1 MAPVIDVDGDGMTDP
16 DSRGQAA
23 PSRSRPVVRAMI
35 WATVPVLLLVQLLA
49 SAGVEVSSFWSQIR
63 QLDARIVRI
72 ADSRAELIAEPLWK
86 MRYEQVTSVLNEIM
100 HDETIAAATVYD
112 DTGVAIARVAAR
124 PAGQAVTEVSRPI
137 NYSNGNM
144 AVQAGRI
151 AIAYSHATLYAGT
164 GSRLVLLLVVGLLG
178 TFATVVA
185 MRISAN
191 IFIGRPLAVMMSAI
205 QRSKQDSRAYP
216 ADIRSSNEFG
226 QLARAFNAMQHTTSG
241 SLDRLEHMASHDP
254 LTGLPN
260 RRSLTE
266 RLAVERRDTGSSD
279 ALVAFCFIDLDDFKG
294 INDTFGHD
302 AGDKFL
308 VCISE
313 RLRGAV
319 EAGDWVARLGGDEF
333 VVIRPEVSDE
343 DAAQA
348 FAKRLSDAI
357 SEPIRL
363 HDKQVAPRASIGVAV
378 RRADDPELSH
388 LPALADIAL
397 YHVKSRAPGTV
408 AVLDEVLQRDYR
420 RRRDLELA
428 IPTGFS
434 GRQFE
439 VWYQSQVDLDTQDV
453 VGLEALIR
461 WRHPEH
467 GVIGPGE
474 FLPLIERSGHNARL
488 TRYVL
493 TDACSALQRLAA
505 AGKADI
511 RIAINLPPSELA
523 DHSLAAELRETC
535 ARFGVPASSLEL
547 EITEG
552 SLINNI
558 ASASETLQ
566 RLRRLGATIALD
578 DFGTGYSSLA
588 HLRRFPLDKVKIDK
602 AFIREIPQSAE
613 DKAIVGV
620 IASLADTLG
629 LTLVAEGI
637 EQAEQAQAM
646 REMGVRFGQGFLYHR
661 PQPLEAVLQW
671 LAGQAVSGKTET
683 ITETTRLIDSPSIS
697 PEFTA

>member
-1 MAPVIDVDGDGMTDP
+1 MMRDSDGMRDQTKP
-16 DSRGQAA
+16 AA
-23 PSRSRPVVRAMI
+23 SRSVVRAMI

-49 SAGVEVSSFWSQIR
+49 SGGVEVSSFWSQIR
-63 QLDARIVRI
+63 QLDARIAHV
-72 ADSRAELIAEPLWK
+72 AESRAELIAEPLWK
-86 MRYEQVTSVLNEIM
+86 MRYDQVTGVLNEIM
-100 HDETIAAATVYD
+100 HDETIAAAAVYD
-112 DTGVAIARVAAR
+112 DTGVAIARVVAR
-124 PAGQAVTEVSRPI
+124 PGVQSVTEVSRPI

-144 AVQAGRI
+144 DAQAGRI
-151 AIAYSHATLYAGT
+151 VIAYSYATLYVDT
-164 GSRLVLLLVVGLLG
+164 GSRLALLLVVGLLG
-178 TFATVVA
+178 TLATVVA

-191 IFIGRPLAVMMSAI
+191 IFIGKPLAAMMSAI
-205 QRSKQDSRAYP
+205 QRSKRDGRAYP
-216 ADIRSSNEFG
+216 AEIRSSNEFG
-226 QLARAFNAMQHTTSG
+226 QLAHAFNAMQHTTSG
-241 SLDRLEHMASHDP
+241 ALDRLGHMASHDP

-260 RRSLTE
+260 RRSLSE
-266 RLAVERRDTGSSD
+266 RLVTLSSD
-279 ALVAFCFIDLDDFKG
+279 AGSPDALIAFCFIDLDDFKG

-308 VCISE
+308 VHISE
-313 RLRGAV
+313 RLRGTV
-319 EAGDWVARLGGDEF
+319 EPEDWVARLSGDEF
-333 VVIRPEVSDE
+333 VVIRPEVSNGE
-343 DAAQA
+343 AAQA
-348 FAKRLSDAI
+348 FARQLLEAI
-357 SEPIRL
+357 SEPILL
-363 HDKQVAPRASIGVAV
+363 HDKQVVPRASIGLAV

-397 YHVKSRAPGTV
+397 YHAKSKAPGTV
-408 AVLDEVLQRDYR
+408 AVLDEALQHDYR

-428 IPTGFS
+428 IPTGFAE
-434 GRQFE
+434 RQFE
-439 VWYQSQVDLDTQDV
+439 VWYQSLVDLETQDV

-467 GVIGPGE
+467 GLIGPGE
-474 FLPLIERSGHNARL
+474 FLPLIERSGNNARL

-493 TDACSALQRLAA
+493 TDACRALQRLAA
-505 AGKADI
+505 AGRPQI

-523 DHSLAAELRETC
+523 DHSLAADLRETC
-535 ARFGVPASSLEL
+535 ARFGVAASMLEL

-558 ASASETLQ
+558 ASASDTLR

-602 AFIREIPQSAE
+602 AFIREIPESAE

-620 IASLADTLG
+620 IASLASTLG

-637 EQAEQAQAM
+637 ERPEQAQAM

-661 PQPLEAVLQW
+661 PQPLDAVLRG
-671 LAGQAVSGKTET
+671 LAEADGGKA
-683 ITETTRLIDSPSIS
+683 RVLANSPSIA
-697 PEFTA
+697 PEFAA

>member
-1 MAPVIDVDGDGMTDP
+1 MMKKDDGMSEP
-16 DSRGQAA
+16 DRTGLAKPA
-23 PSRSRPVVRAMI
+23 TSRSVVRAMI

-63 QLDARIVRI
+63 QLDARIARV

-86 MRYEQVTSVLNEIM
+86 MRYDQVTSVLNEVM
-100 HDETIAAATVYD
+100 QDESIAAATVYD
-112 DTGVAIARVAAR
+112 DTGVAIARVEAR
-124 PAGQAVTEVSRPI
+124 STGQSVAEVSRPI
-137 NYSNGNM
+137 RYSNGNM

-151 AIAYSHATLYAGT
+151 AIAYSYSSLYADT
-164 GSRLVLLLVVGLLG
+164 GSRLKLLLVVGVLATL
-178 TFATVVA
+178 ATVIA

-191 IFIGRPLAVMMSAI
+191 VFIGRPLAAMMSAI
-205 QRSKQDSRAYP
+205 QRSKQDGRAYP
-216 ADIRSSNEFG
+216 ADVRSSNEFG

-241 SLDRLEHMASHDP
+241 ALDRLGHMASHDP

-266 RLAVERRDTGSSD
+266 RLIVLSSDAGAHD

-308 VCISE
+308 VHISE
-313 RLRGAV
+313 RLRSAV
-319 EAGDWVARLGGDEF
+319 EPEDWVARLGGDEF
-333 VVIRPEVSDE
+333 VVIRPEVTDVA
-343 DAAQA
+343 AAQA
-348 FAKRLSDAI
+348 FARRLLDAI

-363 HDKQVAPRASIGVAV
+363 HDKLVMPRASIGLAV
-378 RRADDPELSH
+378 RHADDPELSH

-397 YHVKSRAPGTV
+397 YHAKSKAPGTI
-408 AVLDEVLQRDYR
+408 AVLNETLQHDYR
-420 RRRDLELA
+420 RSRDLELA
-428 IPTGFS
+428 IPAGFAE
-434 GRQFE
+434 GQFE
-439 VWYQSQVDLDTQDV
+439 VWYQSQVDLESQGV
-453 VGLEALIR
+453 ACLEALIR

-467 GVIGPGE
+467 GLIGPGE
-474 FLPLIERSGHNARL
+474 FLPLIERSGNNARL

-493 TDACSALQRLAA
+493 TDACRALQRLAV
-505 AGKADI
+505 AGKPQI

-523 DHSLAAELRETC
+523 DHSLAGEIRETC
-535 ARFGVPASSLEL
+535 ARFGVAASSLEL

-558 ASASETLQ
+558 ASASETLR

-602 AFIREIPQSAE
+602 AFISEIPASAE

-629 LTLVAEGI
+629 LTLIAEGI
-637 EQAEQAQAM
+637 ERAEQAQAM
-646 REMGVRFGQGFLYHR
+646 REIGVRFGQGYLYQR
-661 PQPLEAVLQW
+661 PQPLDAVLQW
-671 LAGQAVSGKTET
+671 LDGEAAGESLA
-683 ITETTRLIDSPSIS
+683 LADSPSVV
-697 PEFTA
+697 PEFAA

>member
-1 MAPVIDVDGDGMTDP
+1 MTGP
-16 DSRGQAA
+16 DRNEQAA
-23 PSRSRPVVRAMI
+23 PPRLRSVVRAMI

-49 SAGVEVSSFWSQIR
+49 SAGVEASSFWSQIR
-63 QLDARIVRI
+63 QLDAHI
-72 ADSRAELIAEPLWK
+72 ARVAESRAELIAEPLWK
-86 MRYEQVTSVLNEIM
+86 MRYDQVTNVLNEIM
-100 HDETIAAATVYD
+100 HDETIAAAAVYD
-112 DTGVAIARVAAR
+112 DTGVAIARVVAR
-124 PAGQAVTEVSRPI
+124 PSGQAVAEVSRPI

-151 AIAYSHATLYAGT
+151 AIAYSYATVYADT
-164 GSRLVLLLVVGLLG
+164 GSRLMRLLIVGLLA
-178 TFATVVA
+178 TLATVVA

-191 IFIGRPLAVMMSAI
+191 IFIGKPLAAIMSAI
-205 QRSKQDSRAYP
+205 QRSKRDGRAYP

-226 QLARAFNAMQHTTSG
+226 QLAHAFNAMQHTTSG
-241 SLDRLEHMASHDP
+241 ALDRLGHMASHDP
-254 LTGLPN
+254 LTSLPN
-260 RRSLTE
+260 RRSLSE
-266 RLAVERRDTGSSD
+266 RLVTLSSD
-279 ALVAFCFIDLDDFKG
+279 AGSPDSLIAFCFIDLDDFKG

-308 VCISE
+308 VHISG
-313 RLRGAV
+313 RLREAV
-319 EAGDWVARLGGDEF
+319 EPQDWVARLGGDEF
-333 VVIRPEVSDE
+333 VVIRPEVSNE
-343 DAAQA
+343 ATAQA
-348 FAKRLSDAI
+348 FARQLLNAI

-363 HDKQVAPRASIGVAV
+363 HDKQVVPRASIGLAV
-378 RRADDPELSH
+378 RRAGDSELSY

-397 YHVKSRAPGTV
+397 YHAKTKAPGTV
-408 AVLDEVLQRDYR
+408 AVLNEALQRDYR
-420 RRRDLELA
+420 RRRELELA
-428 IPTGFS
+428 IPAGFAE
-434 GRQFE
+434 GQFE
-439 VWYQSQVDLDTQDV
+439 VWYQSQVDLGNQGI

-461 WRHPEH
+461 WRHPEY

-474 FLPLIERSGHNARL
+474 FLSLIERSGNNARL

-493 TDACSALQRLAA
+493 TDACRALQHLAA
-505 AGKADI
+505 AGRPDI

-535 ARFGVPASSLEL
+535 LRFGVAASSLEL

-558 ASASETLQ
+558 ASASETLH

-602 AFIREIPQSAE
+602 AFISEIPDSAE

-620 IASLADTLG
+620 IASLAGTLG

-637 EQAEQAQAM
+637 ERAEQAQAM
-646 REMGVRFGQGFLYHR
+646 REMGVRFGQGFLYQR
-661 PQPLEAVLQW
+661 PQPLAAVLQW
-671 LAGQAVSGKTET
+671 LEGQAGEGRIRV
-683 ITETTRLIDSPSIS
+683 DSPPLA
-697 PEFTA
+697 PEFAA

>member
-1 MAPVIDVDGDGMTDP
+1 MTDP
-16 DSRGQAA
+16 DRNEQAA
-23 PSRSRPVVRAMI
+23 PARLGSVVHAMI

-49 SAGVEVSSFWSQIR
+49 SAGVEASSFWSQVR
-63 QLDARIVRI
+63 QLDARMARV
-72 ADSRAELIAEPLWK
+72 AESRAELIAEPLWK
-86 MRYEQVTSVLNEIM
+86 MRYDQVTGVLNEIM
-100 HDETIAAATVYD
+100 HDETIAAAAVYD
-112 DTGVAIARVAAR
+112 DTGAAIARVVAR
-124 PAGQAVTEVSRPI
+124 PEDQAVAEVSRPI
-137 NYSNGNM
+137 RYSNGNM

-151 AIAYSHATLYAGT
+151 GIAYSRATLYADA
-164 GSRLVLLLVVGLLG
+164 GSRLVLLLVVGLLA
-178 TFATVVA
+178 TFATLIA

-205 QRSKQDSRAYP
+205 QRSKQDGRAYP
-216 ADIRSSNEFG
+216 ADVMSSNEFG

-241 SLDRLEHMASHDP
+241 ALDRLGHMATHDP

-266 RLAVERRDTGSSD
+266 RLAVASRDGGSPD
-279 ALVAFCFIDLDDFKG
+279 TLVAFCFIDLDDFKG
-294 INDTFGHD
+294 VNDTFGHE

-308 VCISE
+308 IQISE
-313 RLRGAV
+313 RLRSAV
-319 EAGDWVARLGGDEF
+319 EAEDWVARLGGDEF
-333 VVIRPEVSDE
+333 VVIRPEVSHE
-343 DAAQA
+343 QAAYA
-348 FAKRLSDAI
+348 FAQQVLEAI

-363 HDKQVAPRASIGVAV
+363 HDKQVVPRASIGLAV

-388 LPALADIAL
+388 LPTLADIAL
-397 YHVKSRAPGTV
+397 YHAKSKAPGTV
-408 AVLDEVLQRDYR
+408 AVLDEALQRDYR

-428 IPTGFS
+428 IPTGFAE
-434 GRQFE
+434 GQFE
-439 VWYQSQVDLDTQDV
+439 VWYQSQVDLESHEV

-474 FLPLIERSGHNARL
+474 FLPLIERSGNNARL

-493 TDACSALQRLAA
+493 TDACWALQRLAA
-505 AGKADI
+505 AGKPQI

-523 DHSLAAELRETC
+523 DHSLAAELRATC
-535 ARFGVPASSLEL
+535 ARFGVAASMLEL

-558 ASASETLQ
+558 ASASETLH

-602 AFIREIPQSAE
+602 AFIREIPDSAE

-620 IASLADTLG
+620 IASLAGTLG

-637 EQAEQAQAM
+637 ERAEQALAM

-661 PQPLEAVLQW
+661 PQSIDAVLQW
-671 LAGQAVSGKTET
+671 LEGQPAAGSRVLAA
-683 ITETTRLIDSPSIS
+683 SPSIA
-697 PEFTA
+697 PEFAA

>member
-1 MAPVIDVDGDGMTDP
+1 MRNGDDTTGP
-16 DSRGQAA
+16 DRNARAA
-23 PSRSRPVVRAMI
+23 PTRSRSVVRAMI
-35 WATVPVLLLVQLLA
+35 WATVPVLLVVQLLA

-63 QLDARIVRI
+63 QLDARIART
-72 ADSRAELIAEPLWK
+72 AESRAELIAEPLWK
-86 MRYEQVTSVLNEIM
+86 MRYDQVTSVLNEIM
-100 HDETIAAATVYD
+100 HDETIAAAAVYD
-112 DTGVAIARVAAR
+112 DTGVVIARVLAR
-124 PAGQAVTEVSRPI
+124 PGVQTVTEVSRPI
-137 NYSNGNM
+137 DYSNGNI

-151 AIAYSHATLYAGT
+151 AIAYSYATVYADT
-164 GSRLVLLLVVGLLG
+164 GGRLLLLLVVGLLA
-178 TFATVVA
+178 TFATLIA

-191 IFIGRPLAVMMSAI
+191 IFIGKPLAAIMSAI
-205 QRSKQDSRAYP
+205 QRSKQDGRAYP
-216 ADIRSSNEFG
+216 ADIKSTNEFG

-241 SLDRLEHMASHDP
+241 ALDRLGHMAAHDP

-260 RRSLTE
+260 RRSLSEQLMT
-266 RLAVERRDTGSSD
+266 LSKNAGSPDS
-279 ALVAFCFIDLDDFKG
+279 LIAFCFIDLDDFKA

-308 VCISE
+308 VHISE
-313 RLRGAV
+313 RLREAV
-319 EAGDWVARLGGDEF
+319 EPQDWVARLGGDEF
-333 VVIRPEVSDE
+333 VVIRPEVGNE
-343 DAAQA
+343 ATAQA
-348 FAKRLSDAI
+348 FAGRLLDAI

-363 HDKQVAPRASIGVAV
+363 HDKQVVPRASIGLAV
-378 RRADDPELSH
+378 RRAGDPELSH

-397 YHVKSRAPGTV
+397 YHAKSKAPGTV
-408 AVLDEVLQRDYR
+408 AVLDEALQRDYR
-420 RRRDLELA
+420 RRRELELA
-428 IPTGFS
+428 IPAGFAE
-434 GRQFE
+434 GQFE
-439 VWYQSQVDLDTQDV
+439 VWYQGQVDLESEAV

-474 FLPLIERSGHNARL
+474 FLPLIERSGNNARL

-493 TDACSALQRLAA
+493 TDSCRALQRLAA
-505 AGKADI
+505 AGKPQI

-523 DHSLAAELRETC
+523 DHSLAAELRATC
-535 ARFGVPASSLEL
+535 KRFDVAASSLEL

-552 SLINNI
+552 SLISNI
-558 ASASETLQ
+558 ASASETLH

-602 AFIREIPQSAE
+602 AFISEIPDSAE

-620 IASLADTLG
+620 IASLAGTLG

-637 EQAEQAQAM
+637 ERAEQAEAM
-646 REMGVRFGQGFLYHR
+646 REMGVMLGQGFHYHR

-671 LAGQAVSGKTET
+671 LEKQASPESRV
-683 ITETTRLIDSPSIS
+683 LADSPSIA
-697 PEFTA
+697 PEFAA

>member
-1 MAPVIDVDGDGMTDP
+1 MPNADDMTDP
-16 DSRGQAA
+16 KSTAPAA
-23 PSRSRPVVRAMI
+23 RPRSVVRAMI
-35 WATVPVLLLVQLLA
+35 WATVPVLLVVQLLA

-63 QLDARIVRI
+63 QLDARIART
-72 ADSRAELIAEPLWK
+72 AESRAELIAEPLWK
-86 MRYEQVTSVLNEIM
+86 MRYDQVTSVLNEIM
-100 HDETIAAATVYD
+100 HDETIAAAAVYD
-112 DTGVAIARVAAR
+112 DTGVAIARVVAR
-124 PAGQAVTEVSRPI
+124 PADQAVSEVSRPI
-137 NYSNGNM
+137 SYANGNI
-144 AVQAGRI
+144 AVHAGRI
-151 AIAYSHATLYAGT
+151 EIAYSYATVYADT
-164 GSRLVLLLVVGLLG
+164 SSRLMLLLVVGLLA
-178 TFATVVA
+178 TFATLIA

-191 IFIGRPLAVMMSAI
+191 IFIGKPLAAIMSAI
-205 QRSKQDSRAYP
+205 QRSKQDGRAYP
-216 ADIRSSNEFG
+216 AEIKSLNEFG

-241 SLDRLEHMASHDP
+241 ALDRLGHMAAHDP

-260 RRSLTE
+260 RRSLSEHLVT
-266 RLAVERRDTGSSD
+266 LSKDAGSPDS
-279 ALVAFCFIDLDDFKG
+279 LIAFCFIDLDDFKG

-308 VCISE
+308 VHISE
-313 RLRGAV
+313 RLREAV
-319 EAGDWVARLGGDEF
+319 EPQDWVARLGGDEF
-333 VVIRPEVSDE
+333 VVIRPEVSNE
-343 DAAQA
+343 ATAQA
-348 FAKRLSDAI
+348 FARQLLDAI

-363 HDKQVAPRASIGVAV
+363 HDKQVVPRASIGLAL
-378 RRADDPELSH
+378 RRAGDPELSH

-397 YHVKSRAPGTV
+397 YHAKSKAPGTV
-408 AVLDEVLQRDYR
+408 AVLDEALQRDYR

-434 GRQFE
+434 EGQFE
-439 VWYQSQVDLDTQDV
+439 VWYQSQVDLESQAV

-467 GVIGPGE
+467 GIIGPGE
-474 FLPLIERSGHNARL
+474 FLPLIERSGNNARL

-493 TDACSALQRLAA
+493 TDACRALQRLMA
-505 AGKADI
+505 AGKPQI

-523 DHSLAAELRETC
+523 DHSFAAELRATC
-535 ARFGVPASSLEL
+535 SRFDVAASSLEL

-558 ASASETLQ
+558 ASASETLH

-602 AFIREIPQSAE
+602 AFISEIPDSAE

-620 IASLADTLG
+620 IASLAGTLG

-637 EQAEQAQAM
+637 ERPEQAEAM
-646 REMGVRFGQGFLYHR
+646 REMGVMLGQGYLYHR

-671 LAGQAVSGKTET
+671 LDGQAVPESRVLAE
-683 ITETTRLIDSPSIS
+683 SPSIA
-697 PEFTA
+697 PEFAA

>member
-1 MAPVIDVDGDGMTDP
+1 MTDP
-16 DSRGQAA
+16 ERHEQAA
-23 PSRSRPVVRAMI
+23 PRLRPVVRAMI

-49 SAGVEVSSFWSQIR
+49 STGMEASSFWSQIS
-63 QLDARIVRI
+63 QLDAHMARV
-72 ADSRAELIAEPLWK
+72 AESRAELIAEPLWK
-86 MRYEQVTSVLNEIM
+86 MRYDQVTGVLNEIM
-100 HDETIAAATVYD
+100 NDETIAGATVYD
-112 DTGVAIARVAAR
+112 DTGAAIARVVAR
-124 PAGQAVTEVSRPI
+124 SEDHSIAEISRPVH
-137 NYSNGNM
+137 YSNGNM

-151 AIAYSHATLYAGT
+151 VIAYSHVGLYADA
-164 GSRLVLLLVVGLLG
+164 GSRMVRLLVVCLL
-178 TFATVVA
+178 ATLATLIA

-191 IFIGRPLAVMMSAI
+191 IFIGRPLAAMMSAI
-205 QRSKQDSRAYP
+205 QRSKQDGRAYP
-216 ADIRSSNEFG
+216 ADVKSSNEFG

-241 SLDRLEHMASHDP
+241 ALDRLGHMAGHDP

-266 RLAVERRDTGSSD
+266 RLAVASRDGGRPD

-294 INDTFGHD
+294 INDTFGHE
-302 AGDKFL
+302 AGDNFL
-308 VCISE
+308 VHIAE

-319 EAGDWVARLGGDEF
+319 EAEDWVARLGGDEF
-333 VVIRPEVSDE
+333 VVIRPEVGHE
-343 DAAQA
+343 KAAHA
-348 FAKRLSDAI
+348 FAQQVLDTI

-363 HDKQVAPRASIGVAV
+363 HDKQVVPRASIGLAV

-388 LPALADIAL
+388 LPTLADIAL
-397 YHVKSRAPGTV
+397 YHAKSKAPGTV
-408 AVLDEVLQRDYR
+408 AVLDEALQRDYR
-420 RRRDLELA
+420 RDRDLELA
-428 IPTGFS
+428 IPAGFAE
-434 GRQFE
+434 RQFE
-439 VWYQSQVDLDTQDV
+439 VWYQSQVDLESHDV

-474 FLPLIERSGHNARL
+474 FLPLIERSGNNAQL

-493 TDACSALQRLAA
+493 TDACRALQRLAA
-505 AGKADI
+505 AGRPQI

-523 DHSLAAELRETC
+523 DHSLAAELRATC
-535 ARFGVPASSLEL
+535 ARFDVAASSLEL

-558 ASASETLQ
+558 ASATETLH

-602 AFIREIPQSAE
+602 AFISEIPDSAE

-620 IASLADTLG
+620 IASLAGTLG

-637 EQAEQAQAM
+637 ERPGQAAAM
-646 REMGVRFGQGFLYHR
+646 REMGVRFGQGYLYQR
-661 PQPLEAVLQW
+661 PQPLDAVLEW
-671 LAGQAVSGKTET
+671 LEKRPRAGSRIVT
-683 ITETTRLIDSPSIS
+683 DSPSIA
-697 PEFTA
+697 PEFAA

>member
-1 MAPVIDVDGDGMTDP
+1 MQNEDDMTDR
-16 DSRGQAA
+16 DRSAQAV
-23 PSRSRPVVRAMI
+23 PPRLRSVVRAMI

-49 SAGVEVSSFWSQIR
+49 SAGVEASSFWSQIR
-63 QLDARIVRI
+63 QLDARMARV
-72 ADSRAELIAEPLWK
+72 AESRAELIAEPLWK
-86 MRYEQVTSVLNEIM
+86 MRYDQVTGVLNEIM
-100 HDETIAAATVYD
+100 HDETIAAAAVYD
-112 DTGVAIARVAAR
+112 DTGVAIARVVAR
-124 PAGQAVTEVSRPI
+124 PSEQGVAEVSRPI
-137 NYSNGNM
+137 HYSNGNM
-144 AVQAGRI
+144 SVQAGRI
-151 AIAYSHATLYAGT
+151 AIAYSRAALYADA
-164 GSRLVLLLVVGLLG
+164 GSRLVLLLVVGLL
-178 TFATVVA
+178 ATLATLIA

-191 IFIGRPLAVMMSAI
+191 IFIGRPLAAMMSAI
-205 QRSKQDSRAYP
+205 QRSKQDGRAYP
-216 ADIRSSNEFG
+216 ADVKSSNEFG

-241 SLDRLEHMASHDP
+241 ALDRLGHMAAHDP

-260 RRSLTE
+260 RRSLSEQLLT
-266 RLAVERRDTGSSD
+266 LSNDAGSPDS
-279 ALVAFCFIDLDDFKG
+279 LIAFCFIDLDDFKG

-308 VCISE
+308 VHISE
-313 RLRGAV
+313 RLLAAV
-319 EAGDWVARLGGDEF
+319 EPQDWVARLGGDEF
-333 VVIRPEVSDE
+333 VVIRPEVSN
-343 DAAQA
+343 AATAQA
-348 FAKRLSDAI
+348 FARQLLDAI

-363 HDKQVAPRASIGVAV
+363 HDKQVVPRASIGLAV
-378 RRADDPELSH
+378 RRAGDPELSH

-397 YHVKSRAPGTV
+397 YHAKSKAPGTV
-408 AVLDEVLQRDYR
+408 AVLDEALQREYR

-428 IPTGFS
+428 VPAGFAE
-434 GRQFE
+434 GQFE
-439 VWYQSQVDLDTQDV
+439 VWYQSQVDLESQAV

-474 FLPLIERSGHNARL
+474 FLPLIERSGNNARL

-493 TDACSALQRLAA
+493 TDACRALQLLAA
-505 AGKADI
+505 AGRPQI

-523 DHSLAAELRETC
+523 DHSLAAELRATC
-535 ARFGVPASSLEL
+535 ARFDVAPSSLEL

-558 ASASETLQ
+558 ASASETLH

-602 AFIREIPQSAE
+602 AFISEIPDSAE

-620 IASLADTLG
+620 IASLAGTLG

-637 EQAEQAQAM
+637 ERAEQARAM
-646 REMGVRFGQGFLYHR
+646 REMGVTLGQGYLYHR

-671 LAGQAVSGKTET
+671 LERQAVPERRV
-683 ITETTRLIDSPSIS
+683 IAESPSIA
-697 PEFTA
+697 PEFAA